1 MHTKTVISGIRWTLS
16 TTILRRAISLILFI
30 FLAKWLSQ
38 TDFGIY
44 RSFSAI
50 LALLTYLTHL
60 GLDYLY
66 LVSRQKERV
75 NLLAL
80 LQTGLLVSAVITVL
94 LAVFGKNIGAYY
106 HSAELGKVL
115 SYGGGLIFIESLRR
129 IVRVYAQKKFQFK
142 DLALAETLNVII
154 YSVLCLA
161 LIYFWRYAW
170 LFILLFYIGNLGE
183 LVYLCIKLPRIPSS
197 LLKRV
202 FSFSWL
208 KKTFALFSH
217 NSNFLLMVNAI
228 NLLQSYSINA
238 PILFLGTLV
247 EP

>member
-80 LQTGLLVSAVITVL
+80 LQTGLLVSAVITVFAGCFWKKHWCL
-94 LAVFGKNIGAYY
+94 L
-106 HSAELGKVL
+106 S
-115 SYGGGLIFIESLRR
+115 
-129 IVRVYAQKKFQFK
+129 
-142 DLALAETLNVII
+142 
-154 YSVLCLA
+154 
-161 LIYFWRYAW
+161 
-170 LFILLFYIGNLGE
+170 
-183 LVYLCIKLPRIPSS
+183 
-197 LLKRV
+197 
-202 FSFSWL
+202 
-208 KKTFALFSH
+208 
-217 NSNFLLMVNAI
+217 
-228 NLLQSYSINA
+228 
-238 PILFLGTLV
+238 
-247 EP
+247 